1 MEKYINEVILMQGHG
16 EHQSLI
22 TSKYMSTSLQNT
34 AFFVSIVVAM
44 GSLPLL
50 VTVPFFTYKEVMMGN
65 D

>member
-1 MEKYINEVILMQGHG
+1 MGKYINEVIFMPERG

-22 TSKYMSTSLQNT
+22 TSKYLSTSFQNT
-34 AFFVSIVVAM
+34 AFFVPIVVVM

-50 VTVPFFTYKEVMMGN
+50 VTVLFFTYKEVKMEN